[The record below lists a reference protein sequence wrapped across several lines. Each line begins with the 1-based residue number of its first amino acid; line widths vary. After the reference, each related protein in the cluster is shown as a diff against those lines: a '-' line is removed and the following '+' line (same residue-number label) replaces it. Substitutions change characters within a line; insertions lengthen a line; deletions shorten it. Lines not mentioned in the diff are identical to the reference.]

1 MILLREVILATTPS
15 GFEQE
20 VLFSNVRVYI
30 DNPWLRDLDVEI
42 IDTPGAG
49 DPNTSRTTKVFEVM
63 NQSDAAVLVVS
74 ATSPFSLTERI
85 FLEEEVI
92 GRHVPR
98 VIVAVSMLDKIEEHE
113 QQDILN
119 NISKRINSVS
129 KAIPVFPVSGT
140 NKSEELLRVL
150 REQINTIASPD
161 MRRPYRNKQIAL
173 QLCDYLNQILIF
185 GNEAIA
191 AKKLDDIQLDKIR
204 LSIQATI
211 DEAEILWSELTLQL
225 ESRRIK
231 LEQAIRNRVDNFKEN
246 LLGSIIQSLKQSQDP
261 TRWWD
266 EELPFVLRRELLVL
280 HSNKMVG

>member
-1 MILLREVILATTPS
+1 
-15 GFEQE
+15 
-20 VLFSNVRVYI
+20 
-30 DNPWLRDLDVEI
+30 
-42 IDTPGAG
+42 
-49 DPNTSRTTKVFEVM
+49 M

-211 DEAEILWSELTLQL
+211 DEAEILRSELTLQL

-231 LEQAIRNRVDNFKEN
+231 
-246 LLGSIIQSLKQSQDP
+246 
-261 TRWWD
+261 
-266 EELPFVLRRELLVL
+266 
-280 HSNKMVG
+280 